1 MVVMAKTGS
10 ASFCKKNLLYK
21 VSNSKKILYLCVI
34 KLENMTKASLLSLE
48 QTDAAGL
55 FTIIFENENQSE
67 FVRFVNK
74 FKDDAIRKNELR
86 IILNQIDV
94 MLQKGIEERRF
105 RPEGKMSDGVAALP
119 VYQSG
124 LRLYCLRLSDS
135 VLIVGNG
142 GVKSTRTYQ
151 ENEDLNGYVISL
163 QKLDSLL
170 KTDIENG
177 IVRVEKTM
185 IIGVDDR
192 EYDI

>member
-1 MVVMAKTGS
+1 
-10 ASFCKKNLLYK
+10 
-21 VSNSKKILYLCVI
+21 
-34 KLENMTKASLLSLE
+34 MTKATLLSLE

-86 IILNQIDV
+86 IILNQIDA

-105 RPEGKMSDGVAALP
+105 RPEGKTSDGVAALP

-151 ENEDLNGYVISL
+151 EDEDLNGYVISL
-163 QKLDSLL
+163 QKLEHLL
-170 KTDIENG
+170 KADIENG
-177 IVRVEKTM
+177 IVRVEKTI

>member
-1 MVVMAKTGS
+1 
-10 ASFCKKNLLYK
+10 
-21 VSNSKKILYLCVI
+21 
-34 KLENMTKASLLSLE
+34 MTKASLLSLE

-94 MLQKGIEERRF
+94 MLQKGIEARRF

>member
-1 MVVMAKTGS
+1 
-10 ASFCKKNLLYK
+10 
-21 VSNSKKILYLCVI
+21 
-34 KLENMTKASLLSLE
+34 MTKATLLSLE

-67 FVRFVNK
+67 FVKFVNK

-142 GVKSTRTYQ
+142 GIKSTRTYQ
-151 ENEDLNGYVISL
+151 EDEDLNGYVISL

-170 KTDIENG
+170 KADIENG
-177 IVRVEKTM
+177 IVRIEKTL

>member
-1 MVVMAKTGS
+1 
-10 ASFCKKNLLYK
+10 
-21 VSNSKKILYLCVI
+21 
-34 KLENMTKASLLSLE
+34 MTKASLLSLE

-67 FVRFVNK
+67 FVKFVNK

-142 GVKSTRTYQ
+142 GVKSTKTYQ
-151 ENEDLNGYVISL
+151 EDEDLNGYVISL

-170 KTDIENG
+170 KSDIENG
-177 IVRVEKTM
+177 IVRVEKTL
-185 IIGVDDR
+185 ILGADNR

>member
-1 MVVMAKTGS
+1 
-10 ASFCKKNLLYK
+10 
-21 VSNSKKILYLCVI
+21 
-34 KLENMTKASLLSLE
+34 MTKATLLSLE

-142 GVKSTRTYQ
+142 GVKSTKTYQ
-151 ENEDLNGYVISL
+151 EDEDLNGYVISL

-170 KTDIENG
+170 KADIENG

-185 IIGVDDR
+185 LIGVDDR

>member
-1 MVVMAKTGS
+1 
-10 ASFCKKNLLYK
+10 
-21 VSNSKKILYLCVI
+21 
-34 KLENMTKASLLSLE
+34 MTKASLLSLE

-67 FVRFVNK
+67 FVKFVNK

-142 GVKSTRTYQ
+142 GAKNTRTYQ
-151 ENEDLNGYVISL
+151 EDEDLNGYVISL

-185 IIGVDDR
+185 LIGIDDR
-192 EYDI
+192 GYDI

>member
-1 MVVMAKTGS
+1 
-10 ASFCKKNLLYK
+10 
-21 VSNSKKILYLCVI
+21 
-34 KLENMTKASLLSLE
+34 MTKASLLSLE

>member
-1 MVVMAKTGS
+1 
-10 ASFCKKNLLYK
+10 
-21 VSNSKKILYLCVI
+21 
-34 KLENMTKASLLSLE
+34 MTKASLLSLLSLE

-55 FTIIFENENQSE
+55 L
-67 FVRFVNK
+67 
-74 FKDDAIRKNELR
+74 RKNELR

>member
-1 MVVMAKTGS
+1 
-10 ASFCKKNLLYK
+10 
-21 VSNSKKILYLCVI
+21 
-34 KLENMTKASLLSLE
+34 MTKASLLSLE

-67 FVRFVNK
+67 FVKFVNK

-135 VLIVGNG
+135 VLVVGNG

-151 ENEDLNGYVISL
+151 EDEDLNGYVISL

-170 KTDIENG
+170 KADIEKG

-185 IIGVDDR
+185 LIGINDR